1 MSDLSDLFWQASL
14 PEMKQGYIYNEQK
27 DEFICLICGKR
38 FVNGMIYP
46 SDGQLYEVQKYVK
59 LHIRQNHHSSFHYL
73 LNLDKKLTGLTD
85 HQKTLFELFYEGLS
99 DQEIART
106 LNTGSTST
114 IRNHRFSLRE
124 KQKQAKV
131 FLALMELLS
140 EHIPKKETSSAAL
153 QQFSKNTPQFSSPA
167 YVTPAF
173 AVTEE
178 ENEKILAACFK
189 QGLNGPLTSYPHK
202 EKRKYVVLRHLLH
215 FFDLQKN
222 YTEKEINA
230 VLKPIYKDYVLLRR
244 NLIEYGFLD
253 RTPDGS
259 AYWVRDSIKTT
270 EGNPKLKIPREEL
283 NSMNM
288 DKHKEMKLAYKQNPR
303 PMGIYQIK
311 NLTNSKVFLGASM
324 DLPSK
329 LNGQRF
335 QLELNS
341 HPNKDLQNDW
351 NTLGP
356 DSFRFEILEEVDT
369 EKIAEEDWQNAVSA
383 MEEKWLDQLQPYGDK
398 GYNKPKQTK

>member
-1 MSDLSDLFWQASL
+1 MADLSDLFWQASL
-14 PEMKQGYIYNEQK
+14 PEMKQGYVYDERN
-27 DEFICLICGKR
+27 DEFICLICGKH
-38 FVNGMIYP
+38 FANGIIYP
-46 SDGQLYEVQKYVK
+46 SDGQLYESEKYVK
-59 LHIRQNHHSSFHYL
+59 LHIEQNHRSSFHYL
-73 LNLDKKLTGLTD
+73 LNLDKKLTGLTH
-85 HQKTLFELFYEGLS
+85 HQKTLLELFYEDLS

-106 LNTGSTST
+106 LATGSTST

-131 FLALMELLS
+131 FLALMELLG
-140 EHIPKKETSSAAL
+140 EHIPKKETSNAAS
-153 QQFSKNTPQFSSPA
+153 QQFFQNTPQFSSPA
-167 YVTPAF
+167 YVNPAF

-178 ENEKILAACFK
+178 ENEKILSACFK
-189 QGLNGPLTSYPHK
+189 QGSNGPLTSYPHK

-215 FFDLQKN
+215 FFNPQRK

-230 VLKPIYKDYVLLRR
+230 VLKPFYKDYVLLRR

-259 AYWVRDSIKTT
+259 AYWV
-270 EGNPKLKIPREEL
+270 KIPREEL
-283 NSMNM
+283 NNMSM
-288 DKHKEMKLAYKQNPR
+288 DKHKEMKFAYKQNPR
-303 PMGIYQIK
+303 PMGVYQIK
-311 NLTNSKVFLGASM
+311 NLTNGKVFLGASM
-324 DLPSK
+324 DLPGK

-351 NTLGP
+351 NALGP
-356 DSFRFEILEEVDT
+356 DSFHFETLEEIDT
-369 EKIAEEDWQNAVSA
+369 EKVTEENWRDAVSE

>member
-14 PEMKQGYIYNEQK
+14 PEMKQGYLYNKQK
-27 DEFICLICGKR
+27 DEFICLICGKS
-38 FVNGMIYP
+38 FTKGMIYP

-259 AYWVRDSIKTT
+259 AYWV
-270 EGNPKLKIPREEL
+270 KIPRKEL
-283 NSMNM
+283 DSM
-288 DKHKEMKLAYKQNPR
+288 DKHKELKLAYKQNPR
-303 PMGIYQIK
+303 PMGVFQIK
-311 NLTNSKVFLGASM
+311 NLTNGKVFLGTSM
-324 DLPSK
+324 DLPGK

-335 QLELNS
+335 QLECKS
-341 HPNKDLQNDW
+341 HPNKGLQTDW
-351 NTLGP
+351 NILGP
-356 DSFRFEILEEVDT
+356 ESFSFEILEEVDT
-369 EKIAEEDWQNAVSA
+369 EKITEENWRDTVFA
-383 MEEKWLDQLQPYGDK
+383 MEEKWLDQLQPYNDK
-398 GYNKPKQTK
+398 GYNKPKQAK